1 MKNALEILKKKWLRD
16 TSLTLLLIAIIVAIY
31 FEVNVLVDKLNVP
44 DIDLTKSQIYSLSNE
59 TKDKLKSI
67 DKEIDILLINM
78 QSYDYV
84 TEYADKY
91 SGYIFEVLNIQQK
104 IKILKLKELI
114 I

>member
-1 MKNALEILKKKWLRD
+1 MKNALEVLKKKWLKD

-59 TKDKLKSI
+59 TKDKIKGI

-78 QSYDYV
+78 QNYDYV
-84 TEYADKY
+84 TEYAYREYGADGKWCY
-91 SGYIFEVLNIQQK
+91 G
-104 IKILKLKELI
+104 
-114 I
+114 

>member
-1 MKNALEILKKKWLRD
+1 MKNALEVLKKKWLKD

-59 TKDKLKSI
+59 TKDKIKGI

-78 QSYDYV
+78 QIVPTITKKNVS
-84 TEYADKY
+84 K
-91 SGYIFEVLNIQQK
+91 
-104 IKILKLKELI
+104 KLKSCNLFFI
-114 I
+114 FIK